1 MPDEK
6 IKQNSVFYFHLAIKQ
21 CNSRTL
27 IGGLNFCL
35 DIVRDENILASS
47 FSKTIIGL
55 EFLDLMV
62 VVVTLNH
69 GIYSAFDHL
78 WEFI

>member
-1 MPDEK
+1 MD
-6 IKQNSVFYFHLAIKQ
+6 
-21 CNSRTL
+21 
-27 IGGLNFCL
+27 GLNFCL